1 MNIPR
6 QHGFDPSGRCDG
18 TKGWE
23 SRREAGVRL
32 ACTRSHLAPRR
43 HGVQIRKGPLLLG
56 EHLEYPPDGHSRE
69 VVELLLRHGHVELLA
84 RLLIGDVETAHGVHQ
99 GTVTVCGD
107 DVTGRGMVR
116 DRVPALGCPR
126 VPRRV
131 RKGRVGAFRVQKVAA
146 AAGRDGSGRTKNE
159 RGWVLETTPCGVRLR
174 LGSFATTSH
183 LSASRAPGCG
193 SEWSLSAKL
202 RLVIFSDGRLTR
214 YLGTAAPGHVVR
226 REEEVAADDADGG
239 RARSRE
245 ASWSGRRVVPCGTSP
260 AEATGPAREAGEGEE
275 GGGFHQRECGGWRG
289 WSGFQATAGGR
300 VGAWR
305 GETRQE
311 RVVFGLG
318 GRRRR

>member
-1 MNIPR
+1 
-6 QHGFDPSGRCDG
+6 
-18 TKGWE
+18 
-23 SRREAGVRL
+23 
-32 ACTRSHLAPRR
+32 
-43 HGVQIRKGPLLLG
+43 
-56 EHLEYPPDGHSRE
+56 
-69 VVELLLRHGHVELLA
+69 
-84 RLLIGDVETAHGVHQ
+84 
-99 GTVTVCGD
+99 
-107 DVTGRGMVR
+107 MVR
-116 DRVPALGCPR
+116 DRVPALDCPR

-131 RKGRVGAFRVQKVAA
+131 RKGRVGAFRVQQVAA

-159 RGWVLETTPCGVRLR
+159 RGWVLETTPCGVRLQ

-202 RLVIFSDGRLTR
+202 RLGRLTR
-214 YLGTAAPGHVVR
+214 YLGTAAPGHVA
-226 REEEVAADDADGG
+226 EVAADDADEG